1 MFYCLCVFK
10 VKNITI
16 SLADV
21 PYESSVM
28 TLGNIIFHS
37 TGSRGISI
45 TSSKEISATNV
56 YLLHIVT

>member
-1 MFYCLCVFK
+1 MFYCLRVFK

-37 TGSRGISI
+37 TGSRGI
-45 TSSKEISATNV
+45 
-56 YLLHIVT
+56 